1 MEHTIDANG
10 LKLGRVAS
18 KAASILMGKNT
29 TKYERNK
36 VSDMSVHIINASK
49 IDLSE
54 KKKRMVKHETYSGYP
69 GGLKKLAL
77 ENVIESKGYTEAFR
91 LAVYGMLPSN
101 KLRSIMMTKLKITE

>member
-1 MEHTIDANG
+1 MEHTLDAKD

-36 VSDMSVHIINASK
+36 IPDVSVHIINASK

-54 KKKRMVKHETYSGYP
+54 KKRRLVKHETYSGYP
-69 GGLKKLAL
+69 GGLRKLDL
-77 ENVIESKGYTEAFR
+77 DTVIAQKGYTEAFR

-101 KLRSIMMTKLKITE
+101 KLRSKMMTKLKITE